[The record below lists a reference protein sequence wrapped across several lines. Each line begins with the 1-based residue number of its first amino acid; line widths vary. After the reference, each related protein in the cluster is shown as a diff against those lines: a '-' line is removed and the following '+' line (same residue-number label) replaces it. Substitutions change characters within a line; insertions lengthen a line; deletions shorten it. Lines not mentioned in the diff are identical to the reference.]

1 MDFFGQNRGCPA
13 HYSHEK
19 EEEKDMAEQLQF
31 PELVDIDEAAKYLST
46 SIRHVRRLVQEND
59 LPFVKIGGKL
69 RFDKADLQRYID
81 EHRHP
86 NSSVRSTIGRANRK
100 MLRVRS

>member
-1 MDFFGQNRGCPA
+1 MI
-13 HYSHEK
+13 
-19 EEEKDMAEQLQF
+19 EQLQF
-31 PELVDIDEAAKYLST
+31 PELVDIKDASTYLST
-46 SIRHVRRLVQEND
+46 SIRHIRRLVQKDE

-86 NSSVRSTIGRANRK
+86 SKPKESAQLAWGDGANNLGSPRRGSNAGRSRSVA
-100 MLRVRS
+100 